1 MTTVSDNDCF
11 MPVLYRGWG
20 SVLEGRG
27 ASTEPTINMAEEPL
41 VKMKRRRGNLEGEE
55 GETVAKKGKIEE
67 SLLPSS
73 ASLLS
78 LSDDVL
84 LGVLR

>member
-1 MTTVSDNDCF
+1 MLV
-11 MPVLYRGWG
+11 
-20 SVLEGRG
+20 GRG
-27 ASTEPTINMAEEPL
+27 ASTEPSTIIMEQQPL
-41 VKMKRRRGNLEGEE
+41 VVKMKRGRGNLGEE
-55 GETVAKKGKIEE
+55 GETVAKKGKVEE
-67 SLLPSS
+67 DSLLQSS

>member
-1 MTTVSDNDCF
+1 M
-11 MPVLYRGWG
+11 
-20 SVLEGRG
+20 LEGRG